1 MKILDGFR
9 FGCAR
14 TFVLEQ
20 LIVVHSVSADLRWAL
35 AALALRSFTAM
46 WGVAQARL
54 MSLIQDA
61 ARRGHKARF
70 ADDIAAADTTVATAR
85 S

>member
-1 MKILDGFR
+1 MKILDEFR

-14 TFVLEQ
+14 AFVLEQ
-20 LIVVHSVSADLRWAL
+20 LIVVHCTSADLRWAL
-35 AALALRSFTAM
+35 AALAFRSFTAM
-46 WGVAQARL
+46 WAVAQARL

-61 ARRGHKARF
+61 ARRGHKAGF
-70 ADDIAAADTTVATAR
+70 ADDIAAADTTVAAAR